1 MNDISRIEHLITQEN
16 IIGQTGQL
24 SFSYANFQTTIFSKD
39 AIGNAIQDWFGQW
52 LSYHG
57 IVWGTGIHT
66 QSWPDF
72 ILSDGSHLE
81 VKTFD
86 SEASPNF
93 DVANFDAFVRS
104 LWNGDVHR
112 LDTLHLVFSY
122 ITNPQTG
129 AISINNY
136 WLKNIWDLTGPSG
149 ANILSLQK
157 KQGTAVNIRPKNWRS
172 NRVQMFTSRQ
182 EFVEA
187 LSRAVIRFSP
197 GEYIDWYSV
206 VENHYIQQFGEP
218 L

>member
-1 MNDISRIEHLITQEN
+1 MSDIARIEQLILQEN
-16 IIGQTGQL
+16 IIGQTGAL
-24 SFSYANFQTTIFSKD
+24 SFTYAGFQTTIFSKD

-52 LSYHG
+52 MSHHG
-57 IVWGTGIHT
+57 ILWGTGIHT

-72 ILSDGSHLE
+72 ILSDGTHLE

-112 LDTLHLVFSY
+112 LNTPHLVFSY
-122 ITNPQTG
+122 VTDSATG

-136 WLKNIWDLTGPSG
+136 WFKNIWDLTGPSR
-149 ANILSLQK
+149 ANGLSLQK
-157 KQGTAVNIRPKNWRS
+157 KQGSAVNIRPKNWRS

-187 LSRAVIRFSP
+187 LSQAVIRFSP
-197 GEYIDWYSV
+197 GEYLDWYSV
-206 VENHYIQQFGEP
+206 VENHYIQQFNEP

>member
-1 MNDISRIEHLITQEN
+1 MSDIAKVEQLIIQQN
-16 IIGQTGQL
+16 IIGQTGEL
-24 SFSYANFQTTIFSKD
+24 IFSYAGFQTTVFTKD

-52 LSYHG
+52 LSQQG
-57 IVWGTGIHT
+57 MVWETGIHS

-86 SEASPNF
+86 SEADANF

-112 LDTLHLVFSY
+112 LDTMHLVFSY
-122 ITNPQTG
+122 ITNPETG

-136 WLKNIWDLTGPSG
+136 WLKNIWNLTGPSRT
-149 ANILSLQK
+149 NILSMQK

-172 NRVQMFTSRQ
+172 PKVQMFTSRQ
-182 EFVEA
+182 EFVYA
-187 LSRAVIRFSP
+187 LSQAVMRFRE
-197 GEYIDWYSV
+197 GEYTDWYSV
-206 VENHYIQQFGEP
+206 VENHYIEQFNQP